1 MINFFIETKS
11 EYTIQLV
18 NVLTPLIYE
27 GLQSIYTEALKTS
40 DDSNNL
46 LKVFQTFLNLVPKWN
61 PETIKQETDRIMNNS
76 KSYSWLPDLVKA
88 TIKANIIVLTYNS
101 TKNKVDPK
109 YYRDVKIEDFI
120 HRVYIE
126 CAKELWNNPYL
137 MYNQYPPIELKRN
150 QRDTLN
156 LIKEA
161 IREGVRKSL
170 PIKEILD
177 VYLEEPLQA
186 NVEANEYDKLLS
198 EGEQNNI
205 KKLIQKGLADDH
217 KTVDSKEPIK
227 QNGGNNLNQDKD
239 LNSKI
244 LDIINKKSTDSDTSP
259 NNNDTPLTRATKNLT
274 TSESDKKNY
283 NSIDDKI
290 KNILKNDLGDG
301 EIDTSLSYHP
311 ETNEQNYQEIFT
323 NNLAGKGQAG
333 GGDSAKSKDS
343 SKSKRKFFN
352 NYLNF

>member
-27 GLQSIYTEALKTS
+27 GIQSIYTEALKTS
-40 DDSNNL
+40 DDSNNV
-46 LKVFQTFLNLVPKWN
+46 LKVFQTFLKLVPKWN
-61 PETIKQETDRIMNNS
+61 PETIKQEADRIMNNS

-88 TIKANIIVLTYNS
+88 TLKANIIVLTYNS

-109 YYRDVKIEDFI
+109 YYRDLKIEDFI

-156 LIKEA
+156 LVKEA

-186 NVEANEYDKLLS
+186 NVEANDYEKLLS

-205 KKLIQKGLADDH
+205 KKLIQKGLADD
-217 KTVDSKEPIK
+217 SKPVESREPVK
-227 QNGGNNLNQDKD
+227 QNGGNPEKD

-259 NNNDTPLTRATKNLT
+259 NNNDTPITRATKHLT
-274 TSESDKKNY
+274 TSESEKKNY
-283 NSIDDKI
+283 NSWKKI
-290 KNILKNDLGDG
+290 YLTNLK
-301 EIDTSLSYHP
+301 
-311 ETNEQNYQEIFT
+311 
-323 NNLAGKGQAG
+323 
-333 GGDSAKSKDS
+333 
-343 SKSKRKFFN
+343 
-352 NYLNF
+352 